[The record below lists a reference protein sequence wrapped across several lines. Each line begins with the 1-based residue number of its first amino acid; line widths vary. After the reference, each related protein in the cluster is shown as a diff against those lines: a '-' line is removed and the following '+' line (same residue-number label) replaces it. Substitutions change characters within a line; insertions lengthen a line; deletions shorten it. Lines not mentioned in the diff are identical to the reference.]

1 MNYLKLFS
9 SFILLLI
16 TILLSS
22 CNSLPDIFDMG
33 MGYGIITVLAIL
45 VVIVGIGMKLRK
57 K

>member
-1 MNYLKLFS
+1 MKYSKILFT
-9 SFILLLI
+9 FILLL
-16 TILLSS
+16 TATFLSS
-22 CNSLPDIFDMG
+22 CNSLPDIFDTG